1 MDKGI
6 PLVREIEPGLN
17 SNFRE
22 TFSGKET
29 EGESPFPSRRNPA
42 KIRDRPSQPPEEDY
56 LGLEMAKTSFPGL
69 VVVGVGR
76 LDKLVNGI
84 IRWLINWTSRLREER
99 RRTFNRS
106 FQGEGVITSE
116 WIQGNCPLIERRNGK
131 KTKDTKGFI
140 PWKNNLRFFLFLL
153 LALD

>member
-22 TFSGKET
+22 TFSGKEA
-29 EGESPFPSRRNPA
+29 EGESPFPSRRNPT
-42 KIRDRPSQPPEEDY
+42 KIRDRPSQLPEEDY

-69 VVVGVGR
+69 VVVGVRSVGR

-84 IRWLINWTSRLREER
+84 IRWLINWTSRLREED
-99 RRTFNRS
+99 
-106 FQGEGVITSE
+106 V
-116 WIQGNCPLIERRNGK
+116 
-131 KTKDTKGFI
+131 
-140 PWKNNLRFFLFLL
+140 
-153 LALD
+153 